1 MFNSESW
8 RGNQDGWCYY
18 SALSGIGKGS
28 SGAAAGFGWGAGGLS
43 GLRDTGLRDR
53 EGCSVPES
61 AERSVVSVG
70 RRIGLWFVSLLVA
83 AALFS
88 VLLTLWLMMAGS
100 ARPALAVAIF
110 RVTMMCALPVWC
122 LCLPVVI
129 AVKDTTGWRTI
140 LLSGSLIGPLL
151 IGLWFLVL
159 QIGGASPQTMWQGDP
174 LIGWVGSAIAGMI
187 FAFIVGLLTS
197 SLYLVGFKSLHRR
210 SEAGFRSSGG
220 N

>member
-1 MFNSESW
+1 M
-8 RGNQDGWCYY
+8 
-18 SALSGIGKGS
+18 
-28 SGAAAGFGWGAGGLS
+28 
-43 GLRDTGLRDR
+43 
-53 EGCSVPES
+53 PES